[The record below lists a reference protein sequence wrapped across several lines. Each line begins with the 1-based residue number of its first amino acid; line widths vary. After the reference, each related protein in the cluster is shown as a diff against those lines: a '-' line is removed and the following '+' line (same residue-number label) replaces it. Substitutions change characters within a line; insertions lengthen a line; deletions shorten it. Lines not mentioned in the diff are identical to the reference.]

1 MRFQTDAEWR
11 AEKLGIVPQAWS
23 GRVSAL
29 HAKKSAE
36 SFRDGNLWLYA
47 TVERM
52 RGLRVPIGATDGE
65 IIDLSKKCARD
76 CIDLADAPPRT
87 MEGARGRMSRYCER
101 YAVTP
106 PEPERVNRNGKLV
119 GIADGPAVLRMTDH
133 QWWRRSLRK
142 AQARAL
148 EGEAIR
154 LGYVHRRAEI
164 YASNATVERRA
175 HQKRRNATTLEGT
188 EAVNLDTG
196 EVFTLAEMAERAVS
210 NPVIRRGEL
219 MTRIKGF
226 EGIATGLDH
235 AAEFIT
241 LTCPSR
247 FHPKKIGA
255 GGAPMDNHKYDGS
268 TPRDAQSYLSKT
280 WQACR
285 AALHRRGIRPYGF
298 RIVEPHHDATPH
310 WHMLLFVDRWLSAGR
325 SAVGRMRAI
334 VRRYFLRADAT
345 EPGAKSNRCK
355 FVAIDAAK
363 GTAAG
368 YIAKYVSKNI
378 DGFQV
383 QNDLEGDNLSAV
395 SSAPRVEAWASTWGI
410 RQFQQIGGPPVGV
423 WRELRRMR
431 DADETRGPEIEAARA
446 AADAGNWRTFTE
458 VMGGPA
464 VRRVDLPIRCAYSRD
479 GEKIVAGEP
488 MPAPETR
495 YGEMP
500 KGTVFGVFDVRRERS
515 HCSRLHRW
523 EIARRAGGGFGFRG
537 SRTRVNN
544 CTRRDDGSEA
554 GSDTGGCVCDRNQVG
569 GGAHARQ
576 ADGSGVRRADYF
588 GGARDQCGIGRAG
601 RADSP
606 EYSGVNRHENQS
618 TGSA

>member
-1 MRFQTDAEWR
+1 M
-11 AEKLGIVPQAWS
+11 VPQAWR
-23 GRVSAL
+23 GRVAGL
-29 HAKKSAE
+29 HAKKTAE
-36 SFRDGNLWLYA
+36 SLRAGNLWLLD

-52 RGLRVPIGATDGE
+52 AGLRVPIGATDAE
-65 IIDLSKKCARD
+65 IIDMSHQCARA
-76 CIDLADAPPRT
+76 CFDLADAPPRT
-87 MEGARGRMSRYCER
+87 LAAARGRMARFCDR
-101 YAVTP
+101 YAVKP
-106 PEPERVNRNGKLV
+106 PEPERLTRNGKRV
-119 GIADGPAVLRMTDH
+119 GIADAPAVKRMTDA
-133 QWWRRSLRK
+133 QWWRRALRK

-154 LGYVHRRAEI
+154 LGYVHRRGEI

-175 HQKRRNATTLEGT
+175 QQKRRNAATLEGT
-188 EAVNLDTG
+188 DAINLDTG
-196 EVFTLAEMAERAVS
+196 EAFTLAEMAERSIA

-226 EGIATGLDH
+226 EGIADGLGH

-247 FHPKKIGA
+247 MHPKKIGA
-255 GGAPMDNHKYDGS
+255 GGAAIDNHKYDGTS
-268 TPRDAQSYLSKT
+268 PREAQGCLSKT
-280 WQACR
+280 WAACR
-285 AALHRRGIRPYGF
+285 AALHRYGLRPYGF

-325 SAVGRMRAI
+325 SAVGRLRAI
-334 VRRYFLRADAT
+334 LRRYFLRTDADEA
-345 EPGAKSNRCK
+345 GAKANRCK

-378 DGFQV
+378 DGYQV
-383 QNDLEGDNLSAV
+383 QADLEGDNLQAV
-395 SSAPRVEAWASTWGI
+395 TTAPRVEAWASTWGI

-431 DADETRGPEIEAARA
+431 EADEARGPEVEAARA

-464 VRRVDLPIRCAYSRD
+464 VRRRDLPLRCAYSRQ
-479 GEKIVAGEP
+479 GERIVDGEP

-495 YGEMP
+495 YGEVAP
-500 KGTVFGVFDVRRERS
+500 GAVFGVFDVRRERS

-523 EIARRAGGGFGFRG
+523 EVSRRAGVGVGFRG

-544 CTRRDDGSEA
+544 CTRSGQEGTRESLPPWSVGVGFSRFSLPRETEEEKATRESWEVWRNGIDGTSRKAANEPEIGA
-554 GSDTGGCVCDRNQVG
+554 GL
-569 GGAHARQ
+569 
-576 ADGSGVRRADYF
+576 RADHPAE
-588 GGARDQCGIGRAG
+588 GA
-601 RADSP
+601 
-606 EYSGVNRHENQS
+606 
-618 TGSA
+618 